1 MEDYEDKSL
10 KIWDD
15 AFESAHTYSVRYIVV
30 DIKCSDGLSRLGY
43 HNINDIGKAMASLR
57 PYVAE
62 DNFIGYDIY
71 VRQMDLP
78 IKKVDINGKQKKE

>member
-1 MEDYEDKSL
+1 MEDFD
-10 KIWDD
+10 
-15 AFESAHTYSVRYIVV
+15 FENYRRLQYIVV

-43 HNINDIGKAMASLR
+43 HNINDIHKAVASLR
-57 PYVAE
+57 PYAAE

-78 IKKVDINGKQKKE
+78 IKKVDINGKEKKK